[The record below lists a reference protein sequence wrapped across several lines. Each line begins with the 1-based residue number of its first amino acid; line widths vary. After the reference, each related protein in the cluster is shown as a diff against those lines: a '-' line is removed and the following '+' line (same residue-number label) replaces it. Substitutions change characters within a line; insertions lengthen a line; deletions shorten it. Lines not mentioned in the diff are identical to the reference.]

1 VVAEE
6 AEAERQ
12 QVQLL
17 NLAVLHHKDF
27 LAEQNLGMFLVVLEE
42 EAWVLLE
49 LIHPQQLMLLVLE
62 VLDFHTT
69 HLEQV
74 LFILVVAEA
83 ERIAELLLELAELV
97 EEVLGQLGLL
107 QRQMELR
114 ILEEEVVVVLLCLEL
129 AIHLETADL
138 ELSS

>member
-1 VVAEE
+1 
-6 AEAERQ
+6 
-12 QVQLL
+12 
-17 NLAVLHHKDF
+17 
-27 LAEQNLGMFLVVLEE
+27 MFLVVLEV

-49 LIHPQQLMLLVLE
+49 LIHPQQLMPLVLE

-74 LFILVVAEA
+74 LFILVVAEE
-83 ERIAELLLELAELV
+83 ERIQELLLELAELV
-97 EEVLGQLGLL
+97 EVVLGQLGLL

-114 ILEEEVVVVLLCLEL
+114 ILEEEVEAVLLCLEL

>member
-1 VVAEE
+1 
-6 AEAERQ
+6 
-12 QVQLL
+12 
-17 NLAVLHHKDF
+17 
-27 LAEQNLGMFLVVLEE
+27 
-42 EAWVLLE
+42 
-49 LIHPQQLMLLVLE
+49 MLLVLE

-74 LFILVVAEA
+74 LFILVVAEE

-114 ILEEEVVVVLLCLEL
+114 ILEEEAEVVLLCLEL
-129 AIHLETADL
+129 AIHLEMADL
-138 ELSS
+138 ES